1 VTTAE
6 PAPRRVGR
14 YDVERELGR
23 GTMGVVYK
31 ARDPLRGRTVAL
43 KTTSLAFA
51 SSDAERQSFERRF
64 FEEAR
69 IAASLAHPGIVI
81 VHDQGRDPLSRLL
94 FIAFE
99 YLDGTTLDT
108 MLTTAGPPPWREGL
122 RIASR
127 VAEAL
132 QHAHANGV
140 VHRDLKPANIMLLEG
155 PLGGTVKLMDF
166 GIAKIAR
173 AKNALTAAGTLLGT
187 PLFMS
192 PEQAFGEEVDVRSD
206 IFSLGTILYT
216 ILTGRYAFTAE
227 KIPDIVAKIVADT
240 PTPPSQLLRGLPAEI
255 DAVVARAMA
264 KSRDARYP
272 SAEALR
278 ADLERVLAAPRAAA
292 PSSKSHPPVL
302 QESDLPSLDLLIEHW
317 TE

>member
-1 VTTAE
+1 VTAAE
-6 PAPRRVGR
+6 PIPRRVGR

-31 ARDPLRGRTVAL
+31 ARDALRGRTVAL

-51 SSDAERQSFERRF
+51 SSDTDRLTFERRF

-69 IAASLAHPGIVI
+69 IAAELSHPGIVA
-81 VHDQGRDPLSRLL
+81 VHDQGRDAASRLL

-99 YLDGTTLDT
+99 YLEGTTLET
-108 MLTTAGPPPWREGL
+108 TLTTVGPPPWREGL
-122 RIASR
+122 RIIAR

-132 QHAHANGV
+132 HHAHAHGV

-155 PLGGTVKLMDF
+155 ALGGSVKLMDF
-166 GIAKIAR
+166 GIAKIASVR
-173 AKNALTAAGTLLGT
+173 NGLTSAGTLLGT

-192 PEQAFGEEVDVRSD
+192 PEQAFGEEVDARSD

-216 ILTGRYAFTAE
+216 VLTGRWAFTAE

-240 PTPPSQLLRGLPAEI
+240 PEPPSRVVRGIPVDVDRVLEK
-255 DAVVARAMA
+255 AMA
-264 KSRDARYP
+264 KSRDSRYA
-272 SAEALR
+272 SADAMRNDIEK
-278 ADLERVLAAPRAAA
+278 VLAAPRPA
-292 PSSKSHPPVL
+292 PPSKSHPAVI
-302 QESDLPSLDLLIEHW
+302 QESDLPTLDALIEHW